1 MTVRVVVVGGGLA
14 GLFTATALLDHGVDD
29 LVVLDRL
36 PAPGGVARTVHRDGY
51 ELEPAVGTLLLP
63 HPHLTPLLAGLGVE
77 LVPAAGAGVRYVWTG
92 DQLVAVAASP
102 RALLVPLLPW
112 PAKLRAAAEP
122 LVRARPPEGDETLDR
137 FLRRRFGDRAGRLLG
152 WLAASGVFAGDP
164 ARLSARAAF
173 PALAG
178 LEDAAGSVL
187 RGGLQRMRR
196 RPAGAPRPRP
206 HVAVG
211 GMAAVADAAAAR
223 LGERYRGGTEVTEVR
238 GDGGRWVVDAGEPVA
253 ADHLVLAC
261 RPAAAASLLGGE
273 LGAVLARA
281 RAAPVVVLG
290 LGTGAGIPP
299 GFGALTGPDV
309 AAVTRGVL
317 FESSYAPHRAPAGGS
332 LLKVIAGGAPRPEV
346 VGWGDED
353 LVERVGGEAAQ
364 IAGCPPEWSFT
375 EIVRLPAGIPQ
386 YPVGHGTWLDEVAR
400 LTPPGLHL
408 TGWGYRGVG
417 AAHVAADA
425 AATARRIAG

>member
-1 MTVRVVVVGGGLA
+1 MTDILSPEWFDSFGADPPTPTGEALKEAICEAWRAYLNWLSMAEMGGQ
-14 GLFTATALLDHGVDD
+14 DD
-29 LVVLDRL
+29 LWSIFLDACSKRN
-36 PAPGGVARTVHRDGY
+36 
-51 ELEPAVGTLLLP
+51 
-63 HPHLTPLLAGLGVE
+63 
-77 LVPAAGAGVRYVWTG
+77 
-92 DQLVAVAASP
+92 
-102 RALLVPLLPW
+102 
-112 PAKLRAAAEP
+112 
-122 LVRARPPEGDETLDR
+122 LD
-137 FLRRRFGDRAGRLLG
+137 
-152 WLAASGVFAGDP
+152 
-164 ARLSARAAF
+164 
-173 PALAG
+173 
-178 LEDAAGSVL
+178 
-187 RGGLQRMRR
+187 
-196 RPAGAPRPRP
+196 
-206 HVAVG
+206 
-211 GMAAVADAAAAR
+211 ADAVQYHCD
-223 LGERYRGGTEVTEVR
+223 EC
-238 GDGGRWVVDAGEPVA
+238 
-253 ADHLVLAC
+253 LATLYEFHKK
-261 RPAAAASLLGGE
+261 RKE
-273 LGAVLARA
+273 LARA